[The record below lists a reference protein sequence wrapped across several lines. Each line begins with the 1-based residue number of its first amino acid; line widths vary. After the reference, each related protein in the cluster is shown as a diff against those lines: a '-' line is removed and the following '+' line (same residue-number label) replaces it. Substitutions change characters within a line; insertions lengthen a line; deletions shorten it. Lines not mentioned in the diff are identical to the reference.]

1 MLYYLLEV
9 KSNTLTF
16 YLNKKDGDYTFE
28 NIITPSS
35 LLQGDSEVISIISI
49 WKNLKHNYFIESY
62 ISVLDLTNS
71 TKTQLK
77 ENEILSLEKTLIS
90 SIFNIQSLSYSF
102 DYLTRTDAYRKL
114 CNVHASEEG
123 NMLQNS
129 VNERTRNAQL
139 SFFKYLFD
147 HMKEENTQGSFFEIG
162 TNKGMFG
169 YIVSQLYGNC
179 KLHTVD
185 MNPESSRAVP
195 ILQDLGMEV
204 CFNLGNS
211 LHVLPNYHINDEI
224 ALVWV
229 DGGHEYDECLSD
241 LNNVVKYKPKY
252 IAIDDV
258 KFFSGKVNT
267 AFLRFLEEHPE
278 YENFH
283 NPFWEHD
290 DVGIACCR
298 LKD

>member
-1 MLYYLLEV
+1 MKYYLLEV
-9 KSNTLTF
+9 KSSDNFF
-16 YLNKKDGDYTFE
+16 YLGKKDGEYIFQ
-28 NIITPSS
+28 NSIIPSCMMQS
-35 LLQGDSEVISIISI
+35 DSDLISIISI
-49 WKNLKHNYFIESY
+49 WKNLKHNYFIETY
-62 ISVLDLTNS
+62 IFELDLNDN
-71 TKTQLK
+71 TKVQLK
-77 ENEILSLEKTLIS
+77 DHE
-90 SIFNIQSLSYSF
+90 IFNIEKSLLSELFNMNSLTYSF
-102 DYLTRTDAYRKL
+102 EYLTKTDTYRRL
-114 CNVHASEEG
+114 CNVHDSEEG

-129 VNERTRNAQL
+129 VNERTKNAQL

-147 HMKEENTQGSFFEIG
+147 HIKQENIQGSFLEIG

-185 MNPESSRAVP
+185 INPDSSRVVP

-211 LHVLPNYHINDEI
+211 MHVLPNYNLEEDI

-241 LNNVVKYKPKY
+241 LKNAVKYKPKY
-252 IAIDDV
+252 IAVDDV

-267 AFLRFLEEHPE
+267 AFLTFLEEHPE

-283 NPFWEHD
+283 NPFWEYD